1 MITATIKLTIKVVN
15 MTEQEARKLLTEL
28 MESRELECSFEDNH
42 TQDSEI
48 VYYEVTDDTAPT
60 ILVGK
65 VSSPD
70 RFIEGQW
77 PDTP

>member
-1 MITATIKLTIKVVN
+1 MITATIKLTIEVIN
-15 MTEQEARKLLTEL
+15 MTEQEARKRLTEL
-28 MESRELECSFEDNH
+28 MERRELEYLFEENH
-42 TQDSEI
+42 RQASEI
-48 VYYEVTDDTAPT
+48 TAYEVTDDTAPT

-65 VSSPD
+65 VSSTD